1 MFDEHV
7 ETRTSMSHG
16 DFNTGSNDSEYQPAR
31 KNMWSWLT
39 LEHKFE
45 VGLEIRIS
53 NQIVLDVQSN
63 IAVK

>member
-7 ETRTSMSHG
+7 DEHVENTEN
-16 DFNTGSNDSEYQPAR
+16 NTGSNDSGYQPAR

-45 VGLEIRIS
+45 VGLEITIS
-53 NQIVLDVQSN
+53 NQIVMDVQNN